1 MSKTYVCLWHSQYKH
16 DMTKKPSQ
24 SLEAIFFLL
33 FPHFCFLFERKNPGF
48 YLFSMYPGA
57 LARAYKIIKEGLI
70 KGKVY
75 TESSRIS
82 VQLPPPMFSVHCA
95 SSHTQKVLSWKE
107 NFLCSTVQLPNLLK
121 YTVCASPSSTDI
133 YIPSWFIENC
143 LENRWNIQQQ
153 FP

>member
-24 SLEAIFFLL
+24 SLEGIFFLL
-33 FPHFCFLFERKNPGF
+33 FPHFCTILIWRRKNPGF

-57 LARAYKIIKEGLI
+57 LARTYKIIKEGLI

-95 SSHTQKVLSWKE
+95 SYDHQIHKRFCPEKRTFFAPLYNYPTSWNIQFVQVHPARTYPILVHRKLSWK
-107 NFLCSTVQLPNLLK
+107 
-121 YTVCASPSSTDI
+121 
-133 YIPSWFIENC
+133 
-143 LENRWNIQQQ
+143 
-153 FP
+153 